1 MFYIICHQE
10 IQIKAIKEYYHT
22 LIRRPKFRMLTTPY
36 ACKDMEQE
44 ELPFIAGGS
53 ASGTANLED
62 SLAVSSK
69 TKHTCTIGC
78 SNLAPWYLPRR
89 VENVCM
95 HKNLH
100 LDVYSSF
107 IHNCQILEVTMMSD
121 YGERMSKLWYIWTMD
136 Y

>member
-10 IQIKAIKEYYHT
+10 IQIKAIKEYYYT
-22 LIRRPKFRMLTTPY
+22 LIRRPKFRILMKSICLQGYGARGTLFH
-36 ACKDMEQE
+36 CWS
-44 ELPFIAGGS
+44 GN

-69 TKHTCTIGC
+69 LNTLVPYDAAI
-78 SNLAPWYLPRR
+78 LLPWYLPRR

-107 IHNCQILEVTMMSD
+107 IHNCQILEM
-121 YGERMSKLWYIWTMD
+121 LQ
-136 Y
+136 